1 MSRRPTLVVAGVAG
15 VAGVAVLVVGFVAGA
30 LVMGSRQEGDVR
42 PSSGTATS
50 NTADASPDMPADEGD
65 DSIET
70 TVGKAA
76 IEYATASQQWLYLTD
91 EEIEA
96 EVRRIAAPSSAD
108 RLVEET
114 VGELGLARDGL
125 MQSAGRVW
133 WFVRPLA
140 VKTVSV
146 SEARAEVSVW
156 VVTVLSAADVAVPQA
171 DWATLVL
178 RLVRYGDSWLLESID
193 DEPGPTPISG
203 VRDDPW
209 EPEPFDDALDGFVR
223 IGSEPA

>member
-1 MSRRPTLVVAGVAG
+1 MSRRPTVV
-15 VAGVAVLVVGFVAGA
+15 VAGVAVLAAGFVAGA
-30 LVMGSRQEGDVR
+30 LMLGGRQAGDVR

-50 NTADASPDMPADEGD
+50 NTTDASPGVTVDEGGT
-65 DSIET
+65 SIEK
-70 TVGKAA
+70 TVEEAA

-91 EEIEA
+91 EDIET
-96 EVRRIAAPSSAD
+96 EVRRIAAPTSAD

-114 VGELGLARDGL
+114 VSELGLARDGL

-146 SEARAEVSVW
+146 SDTRAEVSVW

-178 RLVRYGDSWLLESID
+178 RLVRDGDDWLLESIG

-203 VRDDPW
+203 VRDEPW
-209 EPEPFDDALDGFVR
+209 EPEPFNDALDGFVR
-223 IGSEPA
+223 MGSEPA

>member
-1 MSRRPTLVVAGVAG
+1 MSRRPTLVAI
-15 VAGVAVLVVGFVAGA
+15 AGVAVLVVGFVAGA
-30 LVMGSRQEGDVR
+30 LMMGGRQAGDVR
-42 PSSGTATS
+42 PSAGTATS
-50 NTADASPDMPADEGD
+50 STTDASPGMPVDEGGH
-65 DSIET
+65 SIEK
-70 TVGKAA
+70 TVEETA
-76 IEYATASQQWLYLTD
+76 IEYATAAQQWLYLTD
-91 EEIEA
+91 EEIET
-96 EVRRIAAPSSAD
+96 EVRRIAAPTSAE

-125 MQSAGRVW
+125 MQSTGRVW

-146 SEARAEVSVW
+146 SDTRAEVSVW
-156 VVTVLSAADVAVPQA
+156 VVTVLSASDVAVPQA

-178 RLVRYGDSWLLESID
+178 RLVRDGDDWRLESID
-193 DEPGPTPISG
+193 DEPGPTPVSG

>member
-1 MSRRPTLVVAGVAG
+1 MSRRPTL

-42 PSSGTATS
+42 PPSGTATL
-50 NTADASPDMPADEGD
+50 NTADASPDMPADEGG
-65 DSIET
+65 DSIDKTAED
-70 TVGKAA
+70 AA
-76 IEYATASQQWLYLTD
+76 IEYATASQQWLHLTD

-96 EVRRIAAPSSAD
+96 EVRRIAAPNSAD

-146 SEARAEVSVW
+146 SDAGAQVSIW

-171 DWATLVL
+171 DWATLDLV
-178 RLVRYGDSWLLESID
+178 LVRDGDGWLLESID

-209 EPEPFDDALDGFVR
+209 EPEPFDDSLDGFVR

>member
-1 MSRRPTLVVAGVAG
+1 MNRRST
-15 VAGVAVLVVGFVAGA
+15 FVAAGIAVFVLGLIAGA
-30 LVMGSRQEGDVR
+30 VVTGSGQ
-42 PSSGTATS
+42 PSDDYPLTGTVTS
-50 NTADASPDMPADEGD
+50 KPTDASPDVPDDEGGV
-65 DSIET
+65 SIEKT
-70 TVGKAA
+70 AQDAA
-76 IEYATASQQWLYLTD
+76 VEYVTASQQWLYLTD

-96 EVRRIAAPSSAD
+96 EVRRIAAPTSAD

-114 VGELGLARDGL
+114 VAELGLARDGL

-140 VKTVSV
+140 VKRVSV
-146 SEARAEVSVW
+146 SATRAEVSVW
-156 VVTVLSAADVAVPQA
+156 VVTVLSAADVAVPQS
-171 DWATLVL
+171 DWATLDLVL
-178 RLVRYGDSWLLESID
+178 VNGGDEWLLESID

-203 VRDDPW
+203 VRDEPW

>member
-1 MSRRPTLVVAGVAG
+1 VNPRFSLVVAVT
-15 VAGVAVLVVGFVAGA
+15 AVLVVGFVAGA
-30 LVMGSRQEGDVR
+30 LVTGSRQPADER
-42 PSSGTATS
+42 PSAGPATS
-50 NTADASPDMPADEGD
+50 NSTDASPGMPVDEDGD
-65 DSIET
+65 AVEK
-70 TVGKAA
+70 TVEEAA
-76 IEYATASQQWLYLTD
+76 VEYATASQQWLYLND

-96 EVRRIAAPSSAD
+96 EVRGIAAPSSAD

-146 SEARAEVSVW
+146 SDARAEVSIW
-156 VVTVLSAADVAVPQA
+156 VVTVLSAADAAVPQA
-171 DWATLVL
+171 DWATLDLV
-178 RLVRYGDSWLLESID
+178 LVRGGDGWLLESID

-223 IGSEPA
+223 IGSEPE

>member
-1 MSRRPTLVVAGVAG
+1 
-15 VAGVAVLVVGFVAGA
+15 
-30 LVMGSRQEGDVR
+30 
-42 PSSGTATS
+42 
-50 NTADASPDMPADEGD
+50 MPVDEGGK
-65 DSIET
+65 SIERT
-70 TVGKAA
+70 AEDAA
-76 IEYATASQQWLYLTD
+76 VEYATASQRWLYLTD

-96 EVRRIAAPSSAD
+96 EVRRIASPTSAD
-108 RLVEET
+108 RLVAET

-140 VKTVSV
+140 VKTVAV
-146 SEARAEVSVW
+146 SENRVEASVW

-178 RLVRYGDSWLLESID
+178 RLVRDGDDWLLESID

-203 VRDDPW
+203 VRDEPW
-209 EPEPFDDALDGFVR
+209 EPESFDDALDGFVR

>member
-1 MSRRPTLVVAGVAG
+1 MNRRSTFVAAGIAVLVLGLIAGAVVAGSGQPGDDDPPTRPAPPNLHNVPSDLG
-15 VAGVAVLVVGFVAGA
+15 GK
-30 LVMGSRQEGDVR
+30 EGDV
-42 PSSGTATS
+42 
-50 NTADASPDMPADEGD
+50 
-65 DSIET
+65 SIERT
-70 TVGKAA
+70 AEDAA
-76 IEYATASQQWLYLTD
+76 VEYATASQQWLYLTD

-96 EVRRIAAPSSAD
+96 EVRRIASPTSAD

-114 VGELGLARDGL
+114 VDELGLARDGL
-125 MQSAGRVW
+125 MHSAGQVW

-146 SEARAEVSVW
+146 SDTSAEVSVW

-178 RLVRYGDSWLLESID
+178 RLVRDGDDWLLESID

-209 EPEPFDDALDGFVR
+209 EPEPFNDALHGFVR

>member
-1 MSRRPTLVVAGVAG
+1 VSRRPTV

-30 LVMGSRQEGDVR
+30 LMLGGRQAGDVN

-50 NTADASPDMPADEGD
+50 NTTDASPGMPVD
-65 DSIET
+65 DGGNSIEK
-70 TVGKAA
+70 TVEEAA

-96 EVRRIAAPSSAD
+96 EVRRIAAPATAD

-125 MQSAGRVW
+125 MQSAGGVW

-146 SEARAEVSVW
+146 SDTRAEVSVW

-171 DWATLVL
+171 DWATLDLVL
-178 RLVRYGDSWLLESID
+178 VNRGDEWLLESID
-193 DEPGPTPISG
+193 DEVGPTPISG

>member
-1 MSRRPTLVVAGVAG
+1 MSRRPTVVVAGI
-15 VAGVAVLVVGFVAGA
+15 AVLVVGFVAGA
-30 LVMGSRQEGDVR
+30 LMLGGRQAGDVH
-42 PSSGTATS
+42 PSFGTATS
-50 NTADASPDMPADEGD
+50 NTTDAPPRMPVD
-65 DSIET
+65 DGGYSIEKA
-70 TVGKAA
+70 VEEAA
-76 IEYATASQQWLYLTD
+76 IEYAAASQQWLYLTD
-91 EEIEA
+91 EEIET
-96 EVRRIAAPSSAD
+96 EVRHIAAPTSAD

-146 SEARAEVSVW
+146 SDTRAEVSVW

-178 RLVRYGDSWLLESID
+178 RLVRDGDDWLLESID

>member
-1 MSRRPTLVVAGVAG
+1 MSRRSTFV

-30 LVMGSRQEGDVR
+30 LMMGARQAGDVR
-42 PSSGTATS
+42 LSSGTATS
-50 NTADASPDMPADEGD
+50 NTTDASPGMPVDEAGK
-65 DSIET
+65 SIEK
-70 TVGKAA
+70 TVEEAA
-76 IEYATASQQWLYLTD
+76 IEFATASQQWLYLTD
-91 EEIEA
+91 EEIET
-96 EVRRIAAPSSAD
+96 EVRRIAAPTSAD

-114 VGELGLARDGL
+114 VGELGLARAGL

-146 SEARAEVSVW
+146 SDTRAEVSVW
-156 VVTVLSAADVAVPQA
+156 VVTVLSAADVAVPQS
-171 DWATLVL
+171 DWATLDLVL
-178 RLVRYGDSWLLESID
+178 VNGGDEWLLESID

-223 IGSEPA
+223 VGSEPA

>member
-1 MSRRPTLVVAGVAG
+1 VKRRSTFVAAGIAIFVVGLIVG
-15 VAGVAVLVVGFVAGA
+15 AVLS
-30 LVMGSRQEGDVR
+30 GSGQPRDDDPPMRRAPSKPDDV
-42 PSSGTATS
+42 SSGLAG
-50 NTADASPDMPADEGD
+50 DEGELSTERTAED
-65 DSIET
+65 
-70 TVGKAA
+70 AA
-76 IEYATASQQWLYLTD
+76 VEYATASQQWLYLTD

-96 EVRRIAAPSSAD
+96 EVRRIASPATAD

-125 MQSAGRVW
+125 MQSAGGVW

-146 SEARAEVSVW
+146 SDARAEVSVW

-171 DWATLVL
+171 DWATLDLVL
-178 RLVRYGDSWLLESID
+178 VSRGDEWLLESID

-223 IGSEPA
+223 IGSGPA

>member
-1 MSRRPTLVVAGVAG
+1 MRRRSTFVVAGIAVFVLGLLAG
-15 VAGVAVLVVGFVAGA
+15 TFVT
-30 LVMGSRQEGDVR
+30 
-42 PSSGTATS
+42 SSGQAGDAQPSTETATS
-50 NTADASPDMPADEGD
+50 KRTDASSDMPGDEGVV
-65 DSIET
+65 SVEKT
-70 TVGKAA
+70 TEDAA
-76 IEYATASQQWLYLTD
+76 VEYATASQQWLYLTD

-96 EVRRIAAPSSAD
+96 EVRRIAAPTSAD

-114 VGELGLARDGL
+114 VDELGLARDGL

-146 SEARAEVSVW
+146 SDTRAEVSVW

-171 DWATLVL
+171 DWATFDLVL
-178 RLVRYGDSWLLESID
+178 VRDGDEWLLESID
-193 DEPGPTPISG
+193 DEVGPTPISG

-223 IGSEPA
+223 IGSEQA

>member
-1 MSRRPTLVVAGVAG
+1 MSRRSTLVVTGI
-15 VAGVAVLVVGFVAGA
+15 AVLVVGLVAGA
-30 LVMGSRQEGDVR
+30 LVTGSRQPADER
-42 PSSGTATS
+42 PSAGTATS
-50 NTADASPDMPADEGD
+50 NSTDASPGVPDDEAGIP
-65 DSIET
+65 IEKT
-70 TVGKAA
+70 AEDAA

-91 EEIEA
+91 EQIEA
-96 EVRRIAAPSSAD
+96 EVRAIAAPSSAD

-146 SEARAEVSVW
+146 SDTRAEVSVW

-171 DWATLVL
+171 DWATLGL
-178 RLVRYGDSWLLESID
+178 RLVRDGDDWLLESID
-193 DEPGPTPISG
+193 DVPGPTPISG